1 MESAELDRQIA
12 EVLEKGFD
20 GSFAVFCAKTFSS
33 FSYPAQNLAAARMHA
48 HYLRMALE
56 ALSDPEMKAR
66 LLAEAPIR
74 AGDRWTILC
83 LSVAGDSYRSALE
96 SDRPLC
102 ELFVEGWC
110 RMLAG

>member
-48 HYLRMALE
+48 HYMRMALE

-66 LLAEAPIR
+66 LLSGAPLQ
-74 AGDRWTILC
+74 AGDRWTALC
-83 LSVAGDSYRSALE
+83 LSVGAESYRSALE
-96 SDRPLC
+96 SDRPVC

-110 RMLAG
+110 RLLAS